1 MPHPLTK
8 DLTRRLAF
16 VRYLYTLG
24 VNQSHKP
31 EPFAA
36 VAVLTFHDACEM
48 FLQIAAEHNGLTF
61 PKQRSP
67 DFLEYWPLFEQ
78 QTKLQVTSKVSMGRL
93 NRARGNLKHGG
104 VLPAHDEIEG
114 FRATVTSFLEDNAL
128 PLLGV
133 NLDDISLTSM
143 IKSDDVRGPL
153 ERAETTL
160 SAGDMQS
167 ALGEVAVA
175 FTVSLRRFESR
186 PRASTRPV
194 GPYSLRH
201 ATVSLF
207 GVFGGG
213 FGDEIGDELRDVRRT
228 LDRVVDVFSEAITVV
243 AYNLDFDS
251 YLLFKTH
258 APVVHEFPGGRMQVE
273 WTLRREPTDPEVV
286 RRCLNFV
293 IDSAIRLEALG

>member
-1 MPHPLTK
+1 MPHPLSK

-16 VRYLYTLG
+16 VRYLYGLG
-24 VNQSHKP
+24 VDQSHKP

-48 FLQIAAEHNGLTF
+48 FLQIAAEHNGVTV

-67 DFLEYWPLFEQ
+67 DFLEYWLLFEQ
-78 QTKLQVTSKVSMGRL
+78 QAKLQMTSKASMARL

-104 VLPAHDEIEG
+104 LLPAHDEIEG
-114 FRATVTSFLEDNAL
+114 FRATVTSFLEDNAV

-133 NLDDISLTSM
+133 NLDEVSLTSM

-153 ERAETTL
+153 ERAETAL
-160 SAGDMQS
+160 SAGDLQG
-167 ALGEVAVA
+167 ALEEVASA

-186 PRASTRPV
+186 PRASTRPL
-194 GPYSLRH
+194 GPYSLR
-201 ATVSLF
+201 AASLF
-207 GVFGGG
+207 GVFGRPI
-213 FGDEIGDELRDVRRT
+213 GDEIGDELHDIRKT

-251 YLLFKTH
+251 YLIFKTH
-258 APVVHEFPGGRMQVE
+258 APVVHEFVGGRMQVE
-273 WTLRREPTDPEVV
+273 WTLREPTDPEVV

-293 IDSAIRLEALG
+293 IDTAIRLEALA